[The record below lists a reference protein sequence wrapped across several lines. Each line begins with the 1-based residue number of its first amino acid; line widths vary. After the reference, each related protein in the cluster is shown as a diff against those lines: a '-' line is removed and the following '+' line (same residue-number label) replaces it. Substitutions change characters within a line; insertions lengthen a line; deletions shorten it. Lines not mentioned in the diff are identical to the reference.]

1 LSFQKDGQFRR
12 FSAYGF
18 LKNLRF
24 FEPFIIL
31 YFREIGFSFLQI
43 GILFSIRETATF
55 ILEVPTGFLADIGG
69 RKTSMVFSMAAYIL
83 SFTIFYLFRSYN
95 EEEEERNVIK

>member
-1 LSFQKDGQFRR
+1 MTFTRDRQFYR

-31 YFREIGFSFLQI
+31 YFRETGFSFLDI
-43 GILFSIRETATF
+43 GILFAIKEISTV
-55 ILEVPTGFLADIGG
+55 ILEVPTGFVADIGG
-69 RKTSMVFSMAAYIL
+69 RKTSMVFSMAAYIV
-83 SFTIFYLFRSYN
+83 SFLTFFFFPSF
-95 EEEEERNVIK
+95 VGAV